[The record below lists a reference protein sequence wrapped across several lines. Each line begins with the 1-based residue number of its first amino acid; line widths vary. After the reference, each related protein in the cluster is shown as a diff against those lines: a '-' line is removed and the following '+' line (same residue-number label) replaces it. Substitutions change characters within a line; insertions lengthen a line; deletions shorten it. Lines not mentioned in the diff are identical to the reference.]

1 MMPLRMSRR
10 ALLAAP
16 LLSIP
21 LGGGKAVA
29 AEGEWNG
36 FLAGVRRDA
45 VARGVRASTVDLV
58 FRYVEYLPK
67 VIELD
72 RHQPE
77 RTKTFAEFI
86 AAAVT
91 PQRESDGRRALQENW
106 DILQRVERTYNVQAR
121 FVVAL
126 WGIET
131 AFGKITGNY
140 FVPASLATLGYDGRR
155 GPMFRD
161 ELLDALKILD
171 EGDISPH
178 DMLGSWAGA
187 MGQCQFMPSTFLR
200 YAVDFDRDGKRN
212 IWTDREDVLGSIA
225 NYIAQLGWRGGEGW
239 GQAATVPANFDT
251 RYSGLDYRRPIS
263 QWIQLGVRGADGG
276 VPQGHQELA
285 SLVLPDGAGPQ
296 ALLVNDNFR
305 VIMRWNKSTF
315 FAASVGYLA
324 DGIGRG

>member
-29 AEGEWNG
+29 AEGDWNG
-36 FLAGVRRDA
+36 FLANVRRDA
-45 VARGVRASTVDLV
+45 ISRGVRAGTVDLV

-77 RTKTFAEFI
+77 HTKTFAEFI
-86 AAAVT
+86 AGAVT

-106 DILQRVERTYNVQAR
+106 DLLQRVQRTYNVQPR
-121 FVVAL
+121 FIVAL

-140 FVPASLATLGYDGRR
+140 FVPASLATLAYDGRR
-155 GPMFRD
+155 SSLFRD
-161 ELLDALKILD
+161 ELIAALKILD
-171 EGDISPH
+171 EGDITPH

-200 YAVDFDRDGKRN
+200 YAVDFNHDGHRN
-212 IWTDREDVLGSIA
+212 IWTDREDALGSIA
-225 NYIAQLGWRGGEGW
+225 NYISQLGWRGDEGW

-251 RYSGLDYRRPIS
+251 RYTGLDSRRPIS
-263 QWIQLGVRGADGG
+263 QWVQLGVRGPDGQPPAG
-276 VPQGHQELA
+276 REQIA

-305 VIMRWNKSTF
+305 AIMRWNKSTF

>member
-1 MMPLRMSRR
+1 MSRR

-45 VARGVRASTVDLV
+45 MARGVRASTLDFV
-58 FRYVEYLPK
+58 FRYVEYLPH

-86 AAAVT
+86 ATAVT

-106 DILQRVERTYNVQAR
+106 DLLQRVERAYGVQPR
-121 FVVAL
+121 FIVAL

-140 FVPASLATLGYDGRR
+140 FVPASLATLAYDGRR
-155 GPMFRD
+155 GPMFRG
-161 ELLDALKILD
+161 EFIDALRILD
-171 EGDISPH
+171 EGDITPH

-239 GQAATVPANFDT
+239 GQAATVPADFDT
-251 RYSGLDYRRPIS
+251 RYTGLDYRRPMS
-263 QWIQLGVRGADGG
+263 QWAQLGVRGADGG
-276 VPQGHQELA
+276 TPQGQEVA

>member
-1 MMPLRMSRR
+1 MLPFRMSRR

-36 FLAGVRRDA
+36 FLASVRRDA
-45 VARGVRASTVDLV
+45 MSRGVRASTLDFV
-58 FRYVEYLPK
+58 FRYIEYLPK

-86 AAAVT
+86 ATAVT
-91 PQRESDGRRALQENW
+91 PQREGDGRRALQENW
-106 DILQRVERTYNVQAR
+106 DLLQQVQRTYNVQPR

-140 FVPASLATLGYDGRR
+140 FVPASLATLAYDGRR
-155 GPMFRD
+155 GALFRD
-161 ELLDALKILD
+161 ELINALKILD
-171 EGDISPH
+171 EGDITPH

-200 YAVDFDRDGKRN
+200 YAVDFDHDGRRD
-212 IWTDREDVLGSIA
+212 IWGDRADALGSIA
-225 NYIAQLGWRGGEGW
+225 NYIAQLGWRGDEGW
-239 GQAATVPANFDT
+239 GQTATVPANFDARNT
-251 RYSGLDYRRPIS
+251 GLDYRRPIA
-263 QWIQLGVRGADGG
+263 QWAQLGVRGTDGQPPAG
-276 VPQGHQELA
+276 REQLA

>member
-1 MMPLRMSRR
+1 MSRR

-36 FLAGVRRDA
+36 FLANVRRDA
-45 VARGVRASTVDLV
+45 ISRGVRAGTVDLV

-77 RTKTFAEFI
+77 HTKTFAEFI
-86 AAAVT
+86 ASAVT
-91 PQRESDGRRALQENW
+91 PQREADGRRALQENW
-106 DILQRVERTYNVQAR
+106 DLLQRVQRTYNVQAR
-121 FVVAL
+121 FIVAL

-140 FVPASLATLGYDGRR
+140 FVPASLATLAYDGRR
-155 GPMFRD
+155 GSLFRD

-171 EGDISPH
+171 EGDVSPH

-187 MGQCQFMPSTFLR
+187 MGQCQFMPSTFLK
-200 YAVDFDRDGKRN
+200 YAVDFDHDGRRD
-212 IWTDREDVLGSIA
+212 IWGDRADALGSIA
-225 NYIAQLGWRGGEGW
+225 NYIGQLGWRGNQGW
-239 GQAATVPANFDT
+239 GFTASVPPDFDT
-251 RYSGLDYRRPIS
+251 RNTGLDNRRPLS
-263 QWIQLGVRGADGG
+263 QWVQLGVRSANGT
-276 VPQGHQELA
+276 VPAARDEVA
-285 SLVLPDGAGPQ
+285 SLVLPDGAGGQ
-296 ALLVNDNFR
+296 ALVVYDNFR
-305 VIMRWNKSTF
+305 TIMRWNKSTF
-315 FAASVGYLA
+315 FAAAVGYLA
-324 DGIGRG
+324 DSLGQG

>member
-1 MMPLRMSRR
+1 M
-10 ALLAAP
+10 LAAP

-21 LGGGKAVA
+21 LGGGKAAA

-36 FLAGVRRDA
+36 FLANVRRDA
-45 VARGVRASTVDLV
+45 ISRGVRASTVDLV

-86 AAAVT
+86 ATAVT
-91 PQRESDGRRALQENW
+91 PQREADGRRALQENGAL
-106 DILQRVERTYNVQAR
+106 LQRVERTYHVQPR
-121 FVVAL
+121 FIVAL

-140 FVPASLATLGYDGRR
+140 FVPASLATLAYDGRR
-155 GPMFRD
+155 GSLFRD
-161 ELLDALKILD
+161 ELLNALKILD

-200 YAVDFDRDGKRN
+200 YAVDLDHDGRRN

-225 NYIAQLGWRGGEGW
+225 NYISQLGWRGDQGW

-251 RYSGLDYRRPIS
+251 RYTGLDYRRPIS
-263 QWIQLGVRGADGG
+263 QWTQLGVRGSDGR
-276 VPQGHQELA
+276 PPIGHQELA

-305 VIMRWNKSTF
+305 AIMRWNKSTF

>member
-1 MMPLRMSRR
+1 MKPLRMSRR

-36 FLAGVRRDA
+36 FLAGLRRDA
-45 VARGVRASTVDLV
+45 IAHGVRASTVDFV

-86 AAAVT
+86 ASAVT
-91 PQRESDGRRALQENW
+91 PQREADGRAALRENW
-106 DILQRVERTYNVQAR
+106 DLLRRVEQTYNVQPR
-121 FVVAL
+121 FIVAL

-140 FVPASLATLGYDGRR
+140 FIPAALATLAYDGRR
-155 GPMFRD
+155 GPMFRG
-161 ELLDALKILD
+161 ELLDALRILD

-212 IWTDREDVLGSIA
+212 IWTDRADVLGSIA
-225 NYIAQLGWRGGEGW
+225 NYIAQLGWHSGESW

-251 RYSGLDYRRPIS
+251 RYAGLDYRRPLS
-263 QWIQLGVRGADGG
+263 QWAQLGVRGADGG
-276 VPQGHQELA
+276 IPQGQQLA
-285 SLVLPDGAGPQ
+285 ALVLPDGAGPH

>member
-1 MMPLRMSRR
+1 
-10 ALLAAP
+10 LLAAP

-29 AEGEWNG
+29 AEGEWDG

-45 VARGVRASTVDLV
+45 VAHGVRASTVDFV

-86 AAAVT
+86 AGAVT
-91 PQRESDGRRALQENW
+91 PQREADGRAALQENR
-106 DILQRVERTYNVQAR
+106 DLLQRVQRTYNVQPR
-121 FVVAL
+121 YVVAL

-140 FVPASLATLGYDGRR
+140 FVPASLATLAYDGRR
-155 GPMFRD
+155 GALFRD
-161 ELLDALKILD
+161 ELIDALRILD
-171 EGDISPH
+171 EGDIAPH

-212 IWTDREDVLGSIA
+212 IWTDRADALGSIA
-225 NYIAQLGWRGGEGW
+225 NYIAQLGWRGDEGW

-251 RYSGLDYRRPIS
+251 RYTGLDARRPMA
-263 QWIQLGVRGADGG
+263 QWGQLGVRGADGG
-276 VPQGHQELA
+276 TLQGQQLA